1 MVASC
6 ASEEVRRGSGVGERS
21 HRRVAGA
28 FPFLSLSLFP
38 LNTWIPLDRSARDW
52 VIVLVLYVS
61 SIVGGRLYT
70 VIHGFLDV
78 FIGIMLGITGLV
90 LQRMVMPEVERWV
103 TNSGWSG
110 MSFMSC
116 KTSSSSLRSCRS
128 STAYTCRNPSPLRV
142 IIS

>member
-1 MVASC
+1 
-6 ASEEVRRGSGVGERS
+6 
-21 HRRVAGA
+21 VAGA

-70 VIHGFLDV
+70 GMHGFMDV
-78 FIGIMLGITGLV
+78 FVGIIFGITGWV

-103 TNSGWSG
+103 TNSDRSST
-110 MSFMSC
+110 SFISC
-116 KTSSSSLRSCRS
+116 KTNLYISSQ
-128 STAYTCRNPSPLRV
+128 PL
-142 IIS
+142 